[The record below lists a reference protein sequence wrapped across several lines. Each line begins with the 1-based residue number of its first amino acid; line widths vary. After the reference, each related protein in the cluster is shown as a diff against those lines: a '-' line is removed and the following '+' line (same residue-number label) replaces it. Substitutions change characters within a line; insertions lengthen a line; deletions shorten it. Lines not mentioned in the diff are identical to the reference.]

1 MTPAQL
7 IDRKLQ
13 ELHTVHLDMLD
24 MLEAAASQLYLPAA
38 ADARCAEAR
47 NHVRGALANVLR
59 AMELTG
65 GRR

>member
-13 ELHTVHLDMLD
+13 ELHTVHLDMAE

-38 ADARCAEAR
+38 ADPRCAVAR
-47 NHVRGALANVLR
+47 DHVKGALANIAR